1 MRIAIAA
8 ENAAFENGSVA
19 ASPWMTAAFEPFT
32 DAPSLAANA
41 WSYSRLV
48 TRFARRP
55 NSSVAAPGPAPNS
68 STCPP
73 SSEPCKI
80 HGNSCRRVTH
90 RQNRD
95 PQNHVSYA
103 FIENSTEFEENF
115 NLADVP
121 SAKFR
126 FDDPADN
133 LQRPTVFIMYS
144 GYRSPAA
151 APRGASS

>member
-1 MRIAIAA
+1 MRIASAS
-8 ENAAFENGSVA
+8 ENAAIERASA
-19 ASPWMTAAFEPFT
+19 AATRWMTAGFEPST

-48 TRFARRP
+48 TRFVRWP

-68 STCPP
+68 STCSP

-80 HGNSCRRVTH
+80 HGRSCRRVTH

-103 FIENSTEFEENF
+103 FIEDSTEFEENF

-121 SAKFR
+121 SARFR

-133 LQRPTVFIMYS
+133 LQLPTDFIICS
-144 GYRSPAA
+144 GYR
-151 APRGASS
+151 